1 MSRHAG
7 DKTKIWTGRLIRL
20 IVLLA
25 VAYGAYWTFVNW
37 DYIRDRGRAKYEVE
51 RYGILWQSNFR
62 YAKEFAHEHNRD
74 FFSSTSTPAPT
85 MSRATG

>member
-37 DYIRDRGRAKYEVE
+37 DYIRDRGRAKYEVDSKD
-51 RYGILWQSNFR
+51 RKSVV
-62 YAKEFAHEHNRD
+62 
-74 FFSSTSTPAPT
+74 
-85 MSRATG
+85 